1 MSDGTFVNDLLR
13 GDPFAT
19 GRRQVRK
26 VEETQRSEQAKVE
39 AAMKKTKAEEEQREL
54 SAAARAR
61 NRAVQRANRSSYSRG
76 TILTSPIGVPGQGAG
91 TGGKT
96 LLGS

>member
-1 MSDGTFVNDLLR
+1 MSDGTLVNDLVL
-13 GDPFAT
+13 GDLFASR
-19 GRRQVRK
+19 RRQVKK
-26 VEETQRSEQAKVE
+26 VEETQRAEQLRVE
-39 AAMKKTKAEEEQREL
+39 AELKKNKSEEEQREL
-54 SAAARAR
+54 SAAARSR
-61 NRAVQRANRSSYSRG
+61 NRAVQRASRSNYSRG